1 MIGLWAEQASG
12 FLVATAVLAI
22 ATLGVPMVLVPLAWA
37 RWLRWP
43 VPADGAGRNLSTYF
57 GRCLG
62 AVICVQGVVVL
73 FTADDPDLQ
82 PLLFALL
89 VGNVA
94 LMIAA
99 HAWGAV
105 RGIQPRSETVETLA
119 WAVLLLLALLFL
131 PV

>member
-1 MIGLWAEQASG
+1 MIGLWTEQASG
-12 FLVATAVLAI
+12 FLIAVALLAI
-22 ATLGVPMVLVPLAWA
+22 VTLGVPMVLVPLTWA
-37 RWLRWP
+37 HWLRWP
-43 VPADGAGRNLSTYF
+43 VPADAAGRNLSTYF

-62 AVICVQGVVVL
+62 AVICVQAVVVL
-73 FTADDPDLQ
+73 FTAGDPDLQ

-89 VGNVA
+89 IGNFA

-105 RGIQPRSETVETLA
+105 REIQPRSETVETLA